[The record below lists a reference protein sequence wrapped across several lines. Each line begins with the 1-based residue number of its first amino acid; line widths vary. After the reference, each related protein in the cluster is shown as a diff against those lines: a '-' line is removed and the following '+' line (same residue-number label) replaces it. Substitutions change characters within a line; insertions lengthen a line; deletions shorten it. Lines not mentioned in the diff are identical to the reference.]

1 MKRIFARGGIEFI
14 AVLLGFSL
22 SLYFD
27 NLNEIN
33 QKKENEKNL
42 LSDLKVSLEQDIV
55 SAELISKRIDTCF
68 KSQNMLFVSD
78 CENLNSLSADS
89 LKNLLFLTGRGA
101 ISFFP
106 RYGVYRSLVSNSDMK
121 YLKSNDLKEKII
133 NLYDYAYKRYENMDI
148 VMENLY
154 QYDYNDFLVENF
166 NVGTLDDSS
175 YYQQNM
181 TLNINFMCSSDF
193 KKKIRYLNGM
203 TRSVKNTLDEI
214 LSLMKEVDELIF
226 DELKS

>member
-1 MKRIFARGGIEFI
+1 
-14 AVLLGFSL
+14 
-22 SLYFD
+22 
-27 NLNEIN
+27 
-33 QKKENEKNL
+33 
-42 LSDLKVSLEQDIV
+42 
-55 SAELISKRIDTCF
+55 
-68 KSQNMLFVSD
+68 MLFVSD

-121 YLKSNDLKEKII
+121 YLKSTDLKEKII

-193 KKKIRYLNGM
+193 KKKIIYLNGM

>member
-68 KSQNMLFVSD
+68 
-78 CENLNSLSADS
+78 
-89 LKNLLFLTGRGA
+89 
-101 ISFFP
+101 
-106 RYGVYRSLVSNSDMK
+106 
-121 YLKSNDLKEKII
+121 
-133 NLYDYAYKRYENMDI
+133 
-148 VMENLY
+148 
-154 QYDYNDFLVENF
+154 
-166 NVGTLDDSS
+166 
-175 YYQQNM
+175 
-181 TLNINFMCSSDF
+181 
-193 KKKIRYLNGM
+193 
-203 TRSVKNTLDEI
+203 
-214 LSLMKEVDELIF
+214 
-226 DELKS
+226 

>member
-1 MKRIFARGGIEFI
+1 MKKILAKGGIEFI

-27 NLNEIN
+27 NMNEIN

-55 SAELISKRIDTCF
+55 SAESIRKSIETCYR
-68 KSQNMLFVSD
+68 SQNLLFTSS
-78 CENLNSLSADS
+78 CENLNSLSPDS
-89 LKNLLFLTGRGA
+89 LKNLLYLSGRGVR
-101 ISFFP
+101 SFFP

-121 YLKSNDLKEKII
+121 YLKSTVLKEKII
-133 NLYDYAYKRYENMDI
+133 DLYDYAYKRYENMDI
-148 VMENLY
+148 VMENLF

-166 NVGTLDDSS
+166 NIGTLDDSS

-181 TLNINFMCSSDF
+181 ILNTNLMCSNNF

-203 TRSVKNTLDEI
+203 TRSVKITMDEI
-214 LSLMKEVDELIF
+214 LSLMKEVDVLII
-226 DELKS
+226 DELKN

>member
-68 KSQNMLFVSD
+68 TSQNMLFVSD

>member
-68 KSQNMLFVSD
+68 KSQNMLFISN
-78 CENLNSLSADS
+78 CENLNSLNADS
-89 LKNLLFLTGRGA
+89 LKNLLF
-101 ISFFP
+101 
-106 RYGVYRSLVSNSDMK
+106 
-121 YLKSNDLKEKII
+121 
-133 NLYDYAYKRYENMDI
+133 
-148 VMENLY
+148 
-154 QYDYNDFLVENF
+154 
-166 NVGTLDDSS
+166 
-175 YYQQNM
+175 
-181 TLNINFMCSSDF
+181 
-193 KKKIRYLNGM
+193 
-203 TRSVKNTLDEI
+203 
-214 LSLMKEVDELIF
+214 
-226 DELKS
+226 

>member
-22 SLYFD
+22 SLNFD

-148 VMENLY
+148 VMENIY
-154 QYDYNDFLVENF
+154 QYDYNEFLVNNF
-166 NVGTLDDSS
+166 NVNSQDTLK
-175 YYQQNM
+175 YVEKNFI
-181 TLNINFMCSSDF
+181 LNHDFLCSDVF
-193 KKKIRYLNGM
+193 KKKIRYISGI
-203 TRSVKNTLDEI
+203 TYGSKVAVDEI
-214 LSLMKEVDELIF
+214 IKSMISLDNLISEV
-226 DELKS
+226 LKK

>member
-1 MKRIFARGGIEFI
+1 MKKILARGGIEFI

-27 NLNEIN
+27 NMNEIN

-55 SAELISKRIDTCF
+55 TAESIRRSIETCYR
-68 KSQNMLFVSD
+68 SQNLLFTLS
-78 CENLNSLSADS
+78 CENLNSLSPDS
-89 LKNLLFLTGRGA
+89 LKKLLYSSGRGVR
-101 ISFFP
+101 SFFP

-121 YLKSNDLKEKII
+121 YLKSTDLKEKII
-133 NLYDYAYKRYENMDI
+133 DLYDYAYKRYENMDI

-166 NVGTLDDSS
+166 NIGTLDDSL
-175 YYQQNM
+175 YYQKNM
-181 TLNINFMCSSDF
+181 ILNTNFMCSNNF

-203 TRSVKNTLDEI
+203 TRSVKITLDEI
-214 LSLMKEVDELIF
+214 LSSMKEVEVLII
-226 DELKS
+226 DELKN